1 MAAKKPTKPRKFK
14 QARKDAK
21 SAAKQAFSG
30 KSQAGLKDRTLK
42 ISADDKKAL
51 SEIKNESRGNYITDD
66 RGNKINVKPTETAQ
80 ERFARD
86 RREAKAEIDRKYAA
100 EDAKSG
106 RTTKPSELG
115 ARRLEQM
122 KKAGISEADAKKVLD
137 TNKPAYQTSGTAKV
151 TDKRTPAEKAKS
163 KKAASKDVKK
173 NTKKFVQKGSPKVM
187 DTPVGTNK
195 PPVKGFSAGKTLTP
209 KGQAIYD
216 DLVKQGVKPKS
227 AMNKAI
233 FRQEKTVSKKPSLP
247 KMSMAEMKAQNKKA
261 LDGLKK
267 DIDATKK
274 STTPKADNLK
284 TLEKKVSS
292 AKSTA
297 KKVTTV
303 KAAKDA
309 STGAKVGKII
319 LDAAK
324 TTAMVA
330 GPGKFLKAGALVKG
344 AFAANKAVKVTKAVK
359 AAESGKKISAAN
371 AARKAANVAKAEKA
385 AKAGVKGKVKK
396 VGLAAAGFYALDK
409 IPTGGG
415 SKPAAT
421 PKPLPQRP
429 AGQYP
434 KGGGKGLKLGPN
446 VQVNAGGSTT
456 SYTVK
461 KGDTL
466 SGIAKTSGVK
476 LSEVL
481 AANPKIADKKSKYKG
496 GSMIWSGTKVK
507 LPTKK

>member
-1 MAAKKPTKPRKFK
+1 MAAKKPTRPRKFK
-14 QARKDAK
+14 QARKDAL
-21 SAAKQAFSG
+21 AQAKKDFSG
-30 KSQAGLKDRTLK
+30 KKQAGLKDRTLK
-42 ISADDKKAL
+42 ISADDKKVL
-51 SEIKNESRGNYITDD
+51 SDVKAEARGGYITDD

-100 EDAKSG
+100 EDAKTAK
-106 RTTKPSELG
+106 TTSTNKPSALG

-122 KKAGISEADAKKVLD
+122 KKAGISETEAKKVLD
-137 TNKPAYQTSGTAKV
+137 TNKPAYQK
-151 TDKRTPAEKAKS
+151 KAVKS
-163 KKAASKDVKK
+163 KKKMGQVSKAVTET
-173 NTKKFVQKGSPKVM
+173 TKPKA
-187 DTPVGTNK
+187 TK
-195 PPVKGFSAGKTLTP
+195 PAVKGFSAGKTLTP

-227 AMNKAI
+227 AMNKAV
-233 FRQEKTVSKKPSLP
+233 FRQEKTTPRIKITVDNKPTAPQPSAGAKAINEMGKKKGLTDVLGIEKKP
-247 KMSMAEMKAQNKKA
+247 
-261 LDGLKK
+261 
-267 DIDATKK
+267 
-274 STTPKADNLK
+274 ADKLK
-284 TLEKKVSS
+284 TLEKKVTA

-309 STGAKVGKII
+309 STGAKVGKAV

-324 TTAMVA
+324 ATAMIV
-330 GPGKFLKAGALVKG
+330 GPGKFLKPVKFVQAAIAG
-344 AFAANKAVKVTKAVK
+344 NKAVKVTKAVK
-359 AAESGKKISAAN
+359 AAESGKKVAAAN
-371 AARKAANVAKAEKA
+371 AARKAANAAKAEKA
-385 AKAGVKGKVKK
+385 AKAGKMGKVKK

-421 PKPLPQRP
+421 KTLPQRP

-476 LSEVL
+476 LSEL
-481 AANPKIADKKSKYKG
+481 LSANPTIADKKSKYKG

>member
-1 MAAKKPTKPRKFK
+1 MNKTRTFVQATEVKPQGKVIKKKAAAPAKTEAPAKKAVKPKKTMGQVSKAVTEGTKP
-14 QARKDAK
+14 
-21 SAAKQAFSG
+21 
-30 KSQAGLKDRTLK
+30 
-42 ISADDKKAL
+42 
-51 SEIKNESRGNYITDD
+51 
-66 RGNKINVKPTETAQ
+66 
-80 ERFARD
+80 
-86 RREAKAEIDRKYAA
+86 
-100 EDAKSG
+100 
-106 RTTKPSELG
+106 
-115 ARRLEQM
+115 
-122 KKAGISEADAKKVLD
+122 KV
-137 TNKPAYQTSGTAKV
+137 NKPA
-151 TDKRTPAEKAKS
+151 
-163 KKAASKDVKK
+163 
-173 NTKKFVQKGSPKVM
+173 
-187 DTPVGTNK
+187 
-195 PPVKGFSAGKTLTP
+195 VKGFSAGKTLTP

-233 FRQEKTVSKKPSLP
+233 FRQEKTTKTKP
-247 KMSMAEMKAQNKKA
+247 AKA
-261 LDGLKK
+261 
-267 DIDATKK
+267 
-274 STTPKADNLK
+274 TTPKPTTPKVATPKPTTPKVATPKVDKLK
-284 TLEKKVSS
+284 DLEKKVTS

-297 KKVTTV
+297 KKVTTA
-303 KAAKDA
+303 KAAKEV
-309 STGAKVGKII
+309 STGAKVGKIV

-324 TTAMVA
+324 ATAAIA
-330 GPGKFLKAGALVKG
+330 GPGKFLKPVKFVQAAIAG
-344 AFAANKAVKVTKAVK
+344 NKAVKVTKAVK
-359 AAESGKKISAAN
+359 AAESGKKVAAGN
-371 AARKAANVAKAEKA
+371 AARKAANAAKAEKA

-396 VGLAAAGFYALDK
+396 VALAAGGFYAIDK

-421 PKPLPQRP
+421 KTLPQRP

-476 LSEVL
+476 LSEIL
-481 AANPKIADKKSKYKG
+481 AANPTIADKKSKYKG